1 MKSRARV
8 AAINDEDLM
17 ATMPRRNALADGAA
31 ARRAMWLM
39 LVLLLAALSAACS
52 KTKVPLP
59 GERVSILQLNTELS
73 ADPALTDIAVRLPK
87 PYVNTDWAQ
96 AGGSASHAMYHLQ
109 AGGDVLTEVWSR
121 DIGSSAGSSQRLLAE
136 PVVADGLVYTLDA
149 QSLVRAFEVETG
161 QNVWQAVMTPED
173 EDDDLFGGGLGVAE
187 GRIFITTPYAEVYAL
202 DAKTGAFIWR
212 AAAPAPIRSA
222 PAISDGR
229 VFVITIDNQLVAYAV
244 DDGRRL
250 WSNAGVEEAA
260 GLLGGSTP
268 AVLGNVVIAAYT
280 SGELLAFDVVNGN
293 SMWTE
298 SLAGRARTSAVAALS
313 DIRGRPVIDRD
324 RVIAIGNGGVM
335 AAIDL
340 RRGERY
346 WDRDLGGTQSPWAA
360 GDFIYVMTSSSEV
373 VCVTRD
379 DGRIKWVRPL
389 PPFED
394 MIEREDPVYWSG
406 PVLVGDRLLVTG
418 SNGLALSIS
427 PYTGEV
433 LGKQDLPDRSHLP
446 PVVANE
452 MVFMLSDD
460 AELIAFR

>member
-1 MKSRARV
+1 MKHRT
-8 AAINDEDLM
+8 EM
-17 ATMPRRNALADGAA
+17 TATRSACLALAMIAGA
-31 ARRAMWLM
+31 
-39 LVLLLAALSAACS
+39 VALSACD

-59 GERVSILQLNTELS
+59 GERVSVLQLNTELN
-73 ADPALTDIAVRLPK
+73 ADPTLADVAVRLPK
-87 PYVNTDWAQ
+87 PYVNDGWAQ
-96 AGGSASHAMYHLQ
+96 AGGNPTHAMYHLQ
-109 AGGDVLTEVWSR
+109 AAADALTEVWSA
-121 DIGSSAGSSQRLLAE
+121 DIGSSADDSQRLLSE
-136 PVVADGLVYTLDA
+136 PVVSEGLVYTIDA
-149 QSLVRAFEVETG
+149 QALVRAFDVQTG
-161 QNVWQAVMTPED
+161 AVVWQAEMTPED
-173 EDDDLFGGGLGVAE
+173 EDDDLFGGGLAVAE
-187 GRIFITTPYAEVYAL
+187 GKIFITTPYAEIYAL
-202 DAKTGAFIWR
+202 DAKSGAFVWR
-212 AAAPAPIRSA
+212 AAAPAPMRSA
-222 PAISDGR
+222 PTVSDGR
-229 VFVITIDNQLVAYAV
+229 VFVITIDNQLLAYAV

-293 SMWTE
+293 SLWTD
-298 SLAGRARTSAVAALS
+298 SLAGRARTSSVAALA

-335 AAIDL
+335 ASIEL

-346 WDRDLGGTQSPWAA
+346 WDKDLGGTQSPWVA

-379 DGRIKWVRPL
+379 EGRIKWVRPL

-394 MIEREDPVYWSG
+394 MVDREDPVYWSG
-406 PVLVGDRLLVTG
+406 PVLVGDRLLATG
-418 SNGLALSIS
+418 SNGIALSIS
-427 PYTGEV
+427 PYTGEI
-433 LGKQDLPDRSHLP
+433 LGKQELPDRSHLP

-460 AELIAFR
+460 AELTAFR

>member
-1 MKSRARV
+1 MMDEGVMRANV
-8 AAINDEDLM
+8 AVRGGDRTGMGRLTVACSLAICML
-17 ATMPRRNALADGAA
+17 ALA
-31 ARRAMWLM
+31 
-39 LVLLLAALSAACS
+39 ACD
-52 KTKVPLP
+52 KQKVPLP
-59 GERVSILQLNTELS
+59 GERVSVLQLNTELN
-73 ADPALTDIAVRLPK
+73 ADPTLADVPVRLPK
-87 PYVNTDWAQ
+87 PYVNADWAQ
-96 AGGSASHAMYHLQ
+96 AGGNPTHAMYHLQ
-109 AGGDVLTEVWSR
+109 ASADVLTEVWSA
-121 DIGSSAGSSQRLLAE
+121 DIGSSARSSNRLLAE
-136 PVVADGLVYTLDA
+136 PVVADGMVYTLDA
-149 QSLVRAFEVETG
+149 RSLVRAFEVDSG
-161 QNVWQAVMTPED
+161 RRVWQADMTPED
-173 EDDDLFGGGLGVAE
+173 EDDNLFGGGLALAE

-202 DAKTGAFIWR
+202 DAKTGAFVWR
-212 AAAPAPIRSA
+212 ASAPAPMRSA
-222 PAISDGR
+222 PTVSDGR
-229 VFVITIDNQLVAYAV
+229 VFVITIDNQLVAYAA

-268 AVLGNVVIAAYT
+268 AVLGNVVVAAYT
-280 SGELLAFDVVNGN
+280 SGELLAFDVINGN
-293 SMWTE
+293 SLWTD
-298 SLAGRARTSAVAALS
+298 SLAGRARASSVAALS

-346 WDRDLGGTQSPWAA
+346 WSRDLGGTQSPWAA

-373 VCVTRD
+373 ICVTRE

-394 MIEREDPVYWSG
+394 LERREDPIYWSG

-418 SNGLALSIS
+418 SNGVALSIS
-427 PYTGEV
+427 PYTGQV
-433 LGKQDLPDRSHLP
+433 MGQQQLPDRSHLP

-460 AELIAFR
+460 AELTAFR